1 MVMNVIG
8 TELEVCGSDPVTGF
22 YRDNCCNTGAGDLG
36 VHTVCA
42 IMTDDFLSFS
52 KSAGNDLSTSR
63 PEFGFKGLSD
73 GDNWCLCAPRWQE
86 AFEAGTS
93 APGSAP
99 GNSPPD
105 PRMGVVERS
114 KGQRNRPVEHYRESK
129 ERQGGQLRFAQ
140 GHVG

>member
-42 IMTDDFLSFS
+42 IMTDDFLNFS
-52 KSAGNDLSTSR
+52 KAAGNDLSTSR

-86 AFEAGTS
+86 AFEAGR
-93 APGSAP
+93 APLV
-99 GNSPPD
+99 
-105 PRMGVVERS
+105 R
-114 KGQRNRPVEHYRESK
+114 
-129 ERQGGQLRFAQ
+129 LRAT
-140 GHVG
+140 HLLTLEWVSLSDLKANAIDI

>member
-42 IMTDDFLSFS
+42 IMTDDFLNFS
-52 KSAGNDLSTSR
+52 KAAGNDLSTSR

-73 GDNWCLCAPRWQE
+73 GDSWCLCASRWQE
-86 AFEAGTS
+86 AFEAGR
-93 APGSAP
+93 APLV
-99 GNSPPD
+99 
-105 PRMGVVERS
+105 R
-114 KGQRNRPVEHYRESK
+114 
-129 ERQGGQLRFAQ
+129 LRAT
-140 GHVG
+140 HLLTLEWVSLSDLKANAIDL